1 MKKNIIRIS
10 MLFCTVIF
18 LSLFWHP
25 GCRADDSG
33 TPVVIRKKIAAPA
46 EETQKN
52 AKRSIETT
60 DLKSGMLQPKPDISL
75 LNKDSAEKMV
85 ADPYTAGGDKSRPLY
100 DPAGKIDPFEPLFK
114 EKPEIKSGSPT
125 YAETNRKPTMAL
137 EKIDLSQLSLTG
149 IILAVSG
156 NKALVQEA
164 SGRGHVISTG
174 TSIGIHGG
182 RVTEVQKDRVIV
194 KEKMKD
200 VMGRIFFQE
209 TELKLNKA
217 NG

>member
-1 MKKNIIRIS
+1 
-10 MLFCTVIF
+10 
-18 LSLFWHP
+18 
-25 GCRADDSG
+25 
-33 TPVVIRKKIAAPA
+33 
-46 EETQKN
+46 
-52 AKRSIETT
+52 
-60 DLKSGMLQPKPDISL
+60 
-75 LNKDSAEKMV
+75 
-85 ADPYTAGGDKSRPLY
+85 
-100 DPAGKIDPFEPLFK
+100 
-114 EKPEIKSGSPT
+114 
-125 YAETNRKPTMAL
+125 MAL